1 MAARRARG
9 SMTVEVDLSE
19 ALSEC
24 SDEMIREEF
33 EERKLNLG
41 QYGFD
46 PVEELKMIREE
57 LLRGR
62 TAEALA
68 ILNAL
73 LLPKWS
79 SPQACEKALAAARKS
94 QVVY

>member
-9 SMTVEVDLSE
+9 SITVEVDLTE
-19 ALSEC
+19 ALREC
-24 SDEMIREEF
+24 SDEMIRQEF
-33 EERKLNLG
+33 EERKLG
-41 QYGFD
+41 QNGFD
-46 PVEELKMIREE
+46 PVEDLKMMREE

-73 LLPKWS
+73 LLPKWH
-79 SPQACEKALAAARKS
+79 SPQACETALAAARKS
-94 QVVY
+94 RVVY